1 MAPAYCEVRGGFLLL
16 FYCHTAGTPGV
27 DRLVKPSYNCNM
39 TKRYIYLETTEWPE
53 GTATNNVYVFDK
65 KPEGRTATCVAY
77 VPQGQ
82 TKVQILR
89 TPLVLDL
96 RGRTFK
102 ELA

>member
-1 MAPAYCEVRGGFLLL
+1 MWLKYNNKM
-16 FYCHTAGTPGV
+16 V
-27 DRLVKPSYNCNM
+27 DGLVKPCYNTYM

-53 GTATNNVYVFDK
+53 STATNNVYVFDK
-65 KPEGRTATCVAY
+65 KPEGRTAKCVAY
-77 VPQGQ
+77 VPQGH

-102 ELA
+102 ELG

>member
-1 MAPAYCEVRGGFLLL
+1 
-16 FYCHTAGTPGV
+16 
-27 DRLVKPSYNCNM
+27 M

-82 TKVQILR
+82 TQVQILR

-102 ELA
+102 ELG

>member
-1 MAPAYCEVRGGFLLL
+1 LL
-16 FYCHTAGTPGV
+16 FYRHTSGTPGV
-27 DRLVKPSYNCNM
+27 DGLVKPCYNTYM

-53 GTATNNVYVFDK
+53 STATNNVYVFDK
-65 KPEGRTATCVAY
+65 KPEGRTAKCVAY

-102 ELA
+102 ELG